1 MPFAY
6 YDRLSRASQRAYDQ
20 SDALP
25 RVPLE
30 VSAPRTALVARLARA
45 LGRGQRR
52 QTEQLSRG
60 LCRDITDSLSMP
72 PVRIRVLA
80 ARPADDWG
88 ELQGLY
94 EPGEGRAWA
103 TLTVWM
109 RTAQRKQVVA
119 FRTYL
124 RTLLH
129 ELNHHLDY
137 ELFDLADSFH
147 TEGFY
152 KRESSMF
159 HTLVAGLP
167 DTLLG
172 PGRRAKTAT
181 KAKTPARASQQ
192 QPQQLAL
199 SISPRTRGRR

>member
-6 YDRLSRASQRAYDQ
+6 YASLPRASQRAYDQ
-20 SDALP
+20 SDAIGM
-25 RVPLE
+25 VPLGA
-30 VSAPRTALVARLARA
+30 SAARTALVGRLARA
-45 LGRGQRR
+45 LAKGERR
-52 QTEQLSRG
+52 TTERLSRT
-60 LCRDITDSLSMP
+60 LAREITDTLEVP
-72 PVRIRVLA
+72 PIRVRVLA

-94 EPGEGRAWA
+94 EPGEGRAWS
-103 TLTVWM
+103 TITVWM

-137 ELFDLADSFH
+137 ELFELDDSFH

-167 DTLLG
+167 DSLLG
-172 PGRRAKTAT
+172 PGRRAK
-181 KAKTPARASQQ
+181 AKTRAEKEPPAKPDRPVQLAFAVPARPSH
-192 QPQQLAL
+192 
-199 SISPRTRGRR
+199 RR